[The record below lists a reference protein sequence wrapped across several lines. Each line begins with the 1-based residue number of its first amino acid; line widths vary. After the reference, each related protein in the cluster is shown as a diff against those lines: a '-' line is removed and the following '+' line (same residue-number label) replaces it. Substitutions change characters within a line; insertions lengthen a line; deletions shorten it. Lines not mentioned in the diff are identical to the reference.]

1 MSGTD
6 GADATG
12 PDAVVRV
19 LRGRPTP
26 AEIAALTAVLLA
38 RAAALTAA
46 PSGPPR
52 PRPTAGWRRP
62 ERTAAHRDP
71 RGWHTAGTPR
81 GRPPTGKEHPIP

>member
-6 GADATG
+6 GADAADG
-12 PDAVVRV
+12 AAVVRI

-26 AEIAALTAVLLA
+26 AEIAALTSVLLA
-38 RAAALTAA
+38 RAAALGAL
-46 PSGPPR
+46 PPGPPR

-71 RGWHTAGTPR
+71 RGWHTAGGPG
-81 GRPPTGKEHPIP
+81 GRPPNGKDLVP